1 MCFHN
6 PAPRTPGGVDYVN
19 QLCSPT
25 RSSLLSGRYAYKI
38 KMNGE
43 VIVDG
48 STSCMPSSVATV
60 ADRLTAA
67 GWATAAFGKWDLGMS
82 YWGCTPTCRGFGHF
96 YGFYDAGNNYFSHRV
111 GGYLDFR
118 DDVAPVT
125 DMNGTYFTE
134 AVTANA
140 VQWIRASA
148 GGGKSTFAY
157 LAHESNHGPMQV
169 PMRYVAGHCADTV
182 PAGSSAG

>member
-1 MCFHN
+1 MYTTPSPALPFNTCLQEAKDKKHDALVQQRYYHN
-6 PAPRTPGGVDYVN
+6 SPAHVFSQPRTPAPRAPGSRAPHRTPGGVDYVN

-96 YGFYDAGNNYFSHRV
+96 HGFYDAGNNYFSHRV

-118 DDVAPVT
+118 ERRGA
-125 DMNGTYFTE
+125 
-134 AVTANA
+134 
-140 VQWIRASA
+140 RHR
-148 GGGKSTFAY
+148 
-157 LAHESNHGPMQV
+157 HERHLL
-169 PMRYVAGHCADTV
+169 H
-182 PAGSSAG
+182 